1 MGIMKNKI
9 IYFAILA
16 SIVFLNAL
24 VFLKIG
30 AFTDSIPKSE
40 LDLIFF
46 MIGFATLLSSLVLP
60 RILEGGI
67 NEPDTM
73 VLLSW
78 AVIEGV
84 ATIGFVHSFLSDRN
98 VMLFYTLPA
107 LYQFYK
113 LRPSN

>member
-60 RILEGGI
+60 RILEVQMARVTSVFHLI
-67 NEPDTM
+67 QIKIWYIDLTYLIQKVSIWCLIP
-73 VLLSW
+73 W
-78 AVIEGV
+78 APGLQVPIL
-84 ATIGFVHSFLSDRN
+84 ARKFFT
-98 VMLFYTLPA
+98 TT
-107 LYQFYK
+107 
-113 LRPSN
+113 